1 MSRTRSPYRRSRTV
15 LPFAALAAVVAL
27 ACHPSTTDPA
37 APSRTDLIKSGPPP
51 AAPHEVIVREPGAPA
66 PRSGAPDPC
75 RGLALPPEQH
85 YVAAG
90 LCARAVALKQGPLR
104 ELTFASN
111 GDLIAV
117 TRRGT
122 IRRYRDLDGNGTF
135 DPGTP
140 EIVDWADTGGD
151 NGQNCH
157 IDGGWLYCG
166 SQDGVK
172 RWTYGPQ
179 IERGGDGE
187 VVMVG
192 QPGGGN
198 HPFHPVHVYDGWMYV
213 DSGSERNT
221 LSPMPDDYAT
231 DRAVIKRFDLKRFT
245 PGTPL
250 RWEEGEVFV
259 RGARNVTGFTR
270 DSKGRMYGVVN
281 GVDDLRHDGQ
291 DVHADNP
298 GEYVVR
304 LEAGQAYGWPFCF
317 AAERVVVAGEVVAPG
332 TPLRA
337 DAYHNIPPQGVVAS
351 NKDEAWC
358 AAHMTRPMSFI
369 EAHSAPLDLVV
380 FDGPDGALPAR
391 WKGGAFISSHGSW
404 DRAPSTGYKVVWM
417 PLDESGRAPMP
428 TSTATETQFP
438 YEVVFG
444 GGDASGPRDGVW
456 GWASNGAGEPVV
468 RPVGVAISPVD
479 GALYVASDDQAVAD
493 QPGKQGNGVGDGAIY
508 RVALER

>member
-27 ACHPSTTDPA
+27 ACRPSTTDPA

-51 AAPHEVIVREPGAPA
+51 AAPREVIVREPGAPA
-66 PRSGAPDPC
+66 PRPGAPDPC

-104 ELTFASN
+104 ELTFAAN

-140 EIVDWADTGGD
+140 EIADWADTGGD

-304 LEAGQAYGWPFCF
+304 LE
-317 AAERVVVAGEVVAPG
+317 
-332 TPLRA
+332 
-337 DAYHNIPPQGVVAS
+337 
-351 NKDEAWC
+351 
-358 AAHMTRPMSFI
+358 
-369 EAHSAPLDLVV
+369 
-380 FDGPDGALPAR
+380 
-391 WKGGAFISSHGSW
+391 
-404 DRAPSTGYKVVWM
+404 
-417 PLDESGRAPMP
+417 
-428 TSTATETQFP
+428 
-438 YEVVFG
+438 
-444 GGDASGPRDGVW
+444 
-456 GWASNGAGEPVV
+456 
-468 RPVGVAISPVD
+468 
-479 GALYVASDDQAVAD
+479 
-493 QPGKQGNGVGDGAIY
+493 
-508 RVALER
+508 